1 MTVVWFP
8 SPSLLVHQAQ
18 LISPIYILTIK
29 LTTCLDCAALITV
42 IMGLSGIKHPI

>member
-18 LISPIYILTIK
+18 LISPIYILTII
-29 LTTCLDCAALITV
+29 LTTCLDSAALITLFV
-42 IMGLSGIKHPI
+42 TYLG